1 MANYN
6 PNQLANQYT
15 KRVVHLTKKQEEFIL
30 NKLGRKSW
38 RLNNLY
44 TILDKNAV
52 KRVMRLNYSQRL
64 VLFKYK
70 HNRKII
76 LKSRQQGI
84 STLYLSYNLDSCL
97 FKPGFQAGIQSY
109 GQKEAEKLSMRAHM
123 MWDELDPGIKEL
135 MGLKLVIDNAQMMMW
150 NNGSVL
156 RIGNFRGDTLQ
167 SLHVSE
173 LAKIA
178 KEYPKKARE
187 LKTGAFQAVGKN
199 NIITIESTAEGKSGL
214 FYEMWQKAWEN
225 RDKELTPL
233 DFQPIFLSWVDD
245 PDCNLDIPVDIPSK
259 VEDYFQELEVDHGI
273 VLTDTQKWW
282 YAKKYEE
289 LGDDIK
295 QEYPTFPDEAFE
307 SSQSGSYFA
316 DDYRKFIVK
325 RRRLINNLYDKNLP
339 VYVAIDLGM
348 SDLTVMVFY
357 QVWSDGI
364 RIIDEYHSSGE
375 SIKHYVNVLRSKPYD
390 YKMVYLPHDAQVRE
404 LGTGLTRF
412 QMFRKYGVRCQVLK
426 RQSIEDGIALI
437 KEWIPYMWVDN
448 SLENIKKTFVNYSRD
463 YNESLGIYSSQ
474 PKHDIWSHFADA
486 IRYMCVSLGDPKR
499 YINKE
504 RKGSGIIKT
513 YKGFAV

>member
-1 MANYN
+1 MMYN
-6 PNQLANQYT
+6 SEQLANQYA
-15 KRVVHLTKKQEEFIL
+15 KRPIHLTKEQEEFIA
-30 NKLGRKSW
+30 NKLGKKSW
-38 RLNNLY
+38 RLDNLY
-44 TILDKNAV
+44 TILDKNAI
-52 KRVMRLNYSQRL
+52 KRKMRLNYSQKQ

-76 LKSRQQGI
+76 LKSRQLGI
-84 STLYLSYNLDSCL
+84 STLFLAYNLDSCL

-123 MWDELDPGIKEL
+123 MWDELDPAIKEL
-135 MGLKLVIDNAQMMMW
+135 MGLKLVVDNTQMMMW

-214 FYEMWQKAWEN
+214 FYEMWQKAWAN
-225 RDKELTPL
+225 RHNKLTHL
-233 DFQPIFLSWVDD
+233 DFQAIFLSWIDD
-245 PDCNLDIPVDIPSK
+245 PDCTLDVSVDIPSK
-259 VEDYFQELEVDHGI
+259 LEDYFQELEIDHGI
-273 VLTDTQKWW
+273 VLKDTQKWW

-295 QEYPTFPDEAFE
+295 QEYPSFPDEAFE
-307 SSQSGSYFA
+307 STQSGSYFA
-316 DDYRKFIVK
+316 EDYRKYIVK
-325 RRRLINNLYDKNLP
+325 RRRLVTNLYDKNLP
-339 VYVAIDLGM
+339 TYVAIDLGM

-357 QVWSDGI
+357 QVWSDGL
-364 RIIDEYHSSGE
+364 RIIDEYHSAGE
-375 SIKHYVNVLRSKPYD
+375 SIKHYVNILRSKPYN

-412 QMFRKYGVRCQVLK
+412 QMFRKYGVRCQIIK
-426 RQSIEDGIALI
+426 RQSIEDGITLI
-437 KEWIPYMWVDN
+437 KEWIPHIWIDN
-448 SLENIKKTFVNYSRD
+448 SLENIKKAFVNYSRD
-463 YNESLGIYSSQ
+463 YNEALGIYSSK
-474 PKHDIWSHFADA
+474 PKHDIWSHFMDA
-486 IRYMCVSLGDPKR
+486 IRYMCTSLGDPKR

-504 RKGSGIIKT
+504 RKSSIIQR
-513 YKGFAV
+513 YDGFAL